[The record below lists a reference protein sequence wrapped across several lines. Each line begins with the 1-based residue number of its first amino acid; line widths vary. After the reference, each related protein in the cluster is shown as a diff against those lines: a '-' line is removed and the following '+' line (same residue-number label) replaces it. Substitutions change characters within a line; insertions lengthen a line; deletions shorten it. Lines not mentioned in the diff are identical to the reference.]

1 MSRYLAV
8 IPAAGTGTRVGG
20 SLPKQYLEVGNRP
33 LLYFAIARLCAHAAI
48 DRVCVVLSPADMHY
62 GAFDWKPFAAKLSP
76 LYVGGESRA
85 ATVLNALE
93 ALAGQAHAEDWILV
107 HDAAR
112 PCLSANALDRLI
124 DEVGE
129 DRTGGL
135 LAIPVAD
142 TLKRAGDDGRSIR
155 TEPRAG
161 LWQAQTPQMFRYGLL
176 LRALR
181 SCDLRQATDEAAA
194 VEALGLR
201 PRLVQSDATNLK
213 VTHAKDLEMAELILN
228 HATGK
233 K

>member
-48 DRVCVVLSPADMHY
+48 DRVCVVLSPADRRY

-142 TLKRAGDDGRSIR
+142 TLKRASDDGRSIR
-155 TEPRAG
+155 TEPRTG

-194 VEALGLR
+194 VEALGLQ

-213 VTHAKDLEMAELILN
+213 VTHAKDLALAELILN
-228 HATGK
+228 HAAGQK
-233 K
+233 